1 MQIFYLAVAFILAAT
16 AIESAA
22 VGRSEFKCCLALL
35 KDDVLS
41 GKVLTP
47 CNEDF
52 HHRLESYYS
61 ANAAEPPR
69 CMVLPQT
76 AEDVARTIQIISA
89 RRCPFGMRSG
99 AHSAFSGSNG
109 LEGGITVDLGYMNST
124 EYDPSTG
131 IASVLPGSNWGNVY
145 SALDPFGV
153 TAVGGRASVVGVG
166 GFTTG
171 GGVCVLCPSACKTV
185 ADRAKTGSPQQKK
198 TDSRQYSFHSNRRG
212 FACDN
217 VVNFEVVLA
226 NGSIIDANAHENSGL
241 WRALK
246 GGSGNFGFVTRVD
259 VEVVR
264 STQIWGGITTYD
276 LSNKGD
282 VVKAYVNFVNTMDE
296 DPASQAIV
304 TLLYGQQGM
313 SLVAVL
319 TNSDAK
325 STAPAFQ
332 EFASIANV
340 SSTARVGSVA
350 EMVPEFTGP
359 TPLGLYANWRTG
371 MTSHSALIMDF
382 VLGIVPKYTE
392 RMKLAAPASDFEL
405 LTQFQPVTKSM
416 VAHGDERGGNVLGLG
431 RVVADGPAL
440 MWLLALTVDT
450 AENQDL
456 IWPLLLELERVI
468 NEFADDERLQKDW
481 EFLNYSG
488 LDQTPISHYG
498 EETVH
503 FMRNVSSE
511 YDPGRVFQDLRKT
524 GFRIPV

>member
-22 VGRSEFKCCLALL
+22 VERSEFKCCFALL

-47 CNEDF
+47 CNDDF

-109 LEGGITVDLGYMNST
+109 LKRGITVDFGHMNST
-124 EYDPSTG
+124 EYNPTTG
-131 IASVLPGSNWGNVY
+131 IASIRPGSNWGDVY
-145 SALDPFGV
+145 YALDPFGV
-153 TAVGGRASVVGVG
+153 TAIGGRASVVGVG

-171 GGVCVLCPSACKTV
+171 GG
-185 ADRAKTGSPQQKK
+185 
-198 TDSRQYSFHSNRRG
+198 YSFHSNRRG

-226 NGSIIDANAHENSGL
+226 NGTIVNANAHENAGL

-276 LSNKGD
+276 LSKTGD

-304 TLLYGQQGM
+304 TLLYGQQGL

-325 STAPAFQ
+325 SSAPAFR

-371 MTSHSALIMDF
+371 MTSHGAHIMHF
-382 VLGIVPKYTE
+382 VLRTVAKYTE
-392 RMKLAAPASDFEL
+392 RMQLAAPTSDFEL

-450 AENQDL
+450 AENQEL
-456 IWPLLLELERVI
+456 ILPLLLELERVI
-468 NEFADDERLQKDW
+468 NEYADEEGLQEDW

-488 LDQTPISHYG
+488 LGQTPILRYG
-498 EETVH
+498 KGTVH
-503 FMRNVSSE
+503 FMRNISLE
-511 YDPGRVFQDLRKT
+511 YDPGRVFQDLRRT
-524 GFRIPV
+524 GFRIPI

>member
-1 MQIFYLAVAFILAAT
+1 MKIFYLAVALILAAT

-22 VGRSEFKCCLALL
+22 VEPSEFKCCLALL

-41 GKVLTP
+41 GKVLNP

-89 RRCPFGMRSG
+89 RNCSFGMRSG
-99 AHSAFSGSNG
+99 AHSAFRGSNG
-109 LEGGITVDLGYMNST
+109 LKHGITVDFGYMNST
-124 EYDPSTG
+124 EYDPTTG
-131 IASVLPGSNWGNVY
+131 IASIRPGSNWGNVY

-171 GGVCVLCPSACKTV
+171 GG
-185 ADRAKTGSPQQKK
+185 
-198 TDSRQYSFHSNRRG
+198 YSFHSNRRG

-276 LSNKGD
+276 LSKTGD
-282 VVKAYVNFVNTMDE
+282 VVDAYVNFVNNMDE

-304 TLLYGQQGM
+304 TLLYGQQGL

-319 TNSDAK
+319 TNSDAT
-325 STAPAFQ
+325 STAPAFR

-371 MTSHSALIMDF
+371 MTSHSAAVMDF
-382 VLGIVPKYTE
+382 VLRTVPEYTE
-392 RMKLAAPASDFEL
+392 RMQLAAPASNFEL

-450 AENQDL
+450 AENQKL
-456 IWPLLLELERVI
+456 IFPLLLKLERVI
-468 NEFADDERLQKDW
+468 NKFADDEKLQKDW

-488 LDQTPISHYG
+488 LDQKPLLHYG
-498 EETVH
+498 EDIVH
-503 FMRNVSSE
+503 FLRNVSLE
-511 YDPGRVFQDLRKT
+511 YDRNRVFQDLRKT
-524 GFRIPV
+524 GFRIPI

>member
-1 MQIFYLAVAFILAAT
+1 MKIFYLAVAFILAAT
-16 AIESAA
+16 AIESA
-22 VGRSEFKCCLALL
+22 VVESSEFKCCLALL

-76 AEDVARTIQIISA
+76 AEDVARTIHIISA

-109 LEGGITVDLGYMNST
+109 LKGGITFDLGYMNST

-131 IASVLPGSNWGNVY
+131 IASIRPGSNWGNVY

-171 GGVCVLCPSACKTV
+171 GG
-185 ADRAKTGSPQQKK
+185 
-198 TDSRQYSFHSNRRG
+198 YSFHSNRRG

-276 LSNKGD
+276 LSKTGD
-282 VVKAYVNFVNTMDE
+282 VIDAYVNFVNTMDK

-304 TLLYGQQGM
+304 TLLYGQQGL

-382 VLGIVPKYTE
+382 VLVIVPKYTE

-416 VAHGDERGGNVLGLG
+416 VAHGDKRGGNVLGLG
-431 RVVADGPAL
+431 RVIADGPAL

-450 AENQDL
+450 AENQEL
-456 IWPLLLELERVI
+456 IWPLLLELERAI
-468 NEFADDERLQKDW
+468 NEFAVEEGLQEDW

-503 FMRNVSSE
+503 FMRNISLE

>member
-1 MQIFYLAVAFILAAT
+1 MVSFRISRATMEIFYLAVAFILAAT

-22 VGRSEFKCCLALL
+22 VERPEIKCCLALL

-52 HHRLESYYS
+52 QHRLESYYS

-89 RRCPFGMRSG
+89 RRCHFGMRSG
-99 AHSAFSGSNG
+99 AHSAFRGSNG
-109 LEGGITVDLGYMNST
+109 LKDGITVDFGYMNST
-124 EYDPSTG
+124 EYDPTTG
-131 IASVLPGSNWGNVY
+131 IASVRPGSNWEMYTPLWIRSVSRLLEDELLSSG
-145 SALDPFGV
+145 LGV
-153 TAVGGRASVVGVG
+153 LPRAVG
-166 GFTTG
+166 
-171 GGVCVLCPSACKTV
+171 C
-185 ADRAKTGSPQQKK
+185 
-198 TDSRQYSFHSNRRG
+198 YSFHSNRRG

-226 NGSIIDANAHENSGL
+226 NGTIVNANAHENAGL

-276 LSNKGD
+276 LSKTGD
-282 VVKAYVNFVNTMDE
+282 VVNAYVDFVNIMDE

-304 TLLYGQQGM
+304 TLLYGQQGL

-325 STAPAFQ
+325 SSAPAFR

-350 EMVPEFTGP
+350 EVVPEFTGP
-359 TPLGLYANWRTG
+359 TRLGLYANWRTG
-371 MTSHSALIMDF
+371 MTSHGAAIMGF
-382 VLGIVPKYTE
+382 VLRTVPKYTE
-392 RMKLAAPASDFEL
+392 RMKLAAPASNFEL

-431 RVVADGPAL
+431 RVVTGGPAL

-450 AENQDL
+450 AENQVL
-456 IWPLLLELERVI
+456 ILPLLLELERVI
-468 NEFADDERLQKDW
+468 NKYAGKEGLQEDW

-488 LDQTPISHYG
+488 FDQTPISHYG

-503 FMRNVSSE
+503 FMRNISLE

-524 GFRIPV
+524 GFQIPVCVLNATNELDMDEPGF